1 MKDVDS
7 KEKSVKRIGTELSAS
22 SFRSTLARWYA
33 MWTGEEKAHRYAL
46 LLLFLAGVALRAAY
60 LTQPM
65 RYDESF
71 TYMAFVSRPL
81 SIGLSWYP
89 YPNNHLFNTL
99 LSHFSVGLFGNEPC
113 AIRLPAFIAGI
124 LIIPATYLVIRKLY
138 NKHAALIAT
147 ALVVPSSQLIDFST
161 QSRGYT
167 IQVLVFLLLIL
178 LAIHILR
185 TDSRSGWIGFAIAAI
200 LGFYTVP
207 TTLYFFPP
215 VLIWMLISGFRRDGN
230 IARRA
235 LLIKA
240 SITCLAVAAV
250 TVLLYVP
257 VVLRSGLSS
266 LVSNKFV
273 QSLTWADFLK
283 GLPGN
288 MKNMWSGWNI
298 IVPLPLAL
306 LFLLAFF
313 LSVFFHRRVS
323 RHPVDLTLVIIGWCL
338 LLLFAQR
345 VLPFARSW
353 LPLLPLYLGGASAGL
368 YFMYKRLMG
377 LVEKRSKARI
387 SIGASSLLVIA
398 LSLIL
403 AVLVVAGQT
412 PYQRDE
418 LGNFSIGTLR
428 DAESITLF
436 LKKRLKPGDAV
447 YAFWAAN
454 TPLEYYFRKHQ
465 VPVKYLAL
473 QKMNSE
479 AIENAYFIIAPKE
492 DNTPEAV
499 MESAIGIGGFD
510 PSLFEPKAVEVLRTD
525 YSEVLELHRKSRTE

>member
-1 MKDVDS
+1 
-7 KEKSVKRIGTELSAS
+7 
-22 SFRSTLARWYA
+22 

-46 LLLFLAGVALRAAY
+46 FLLFVAGFALRAAY

-71 TYMAFVSRPL
+71 SYVAFVSRPL

-99 LSHFSVGLFGNEPC
+99 LSHYSVGLFGNEPW
-113 AIRLPAFIAGI
+113 AIRLPAFVAGI

-235 LLIKA
+235 LLVKA
-240 SITCLAVAAV
+240 AITCVAVAAV

-273 QSLTWADFLK
+273 QSLTWANFLK

-298 IVPLPLAL
+298 IIPLPLAL

-313 LSVFFHRRVS
+313 LSVLFHRRVS
-323 RHPVDLTLVIIGWCL
+323 RHPVDLNLVIIGWCL

-387 SIGASSLLVIA
+387 KARISIGASSLLVIA

-403 AVLVVAGQT
+403 TVLVVAGQT

-418 LGNFSIGTLR
+418 LGNLSIGTLR
-428 DAESITLF
+428 DAETITLF

-447 YAFWAAN
+447 YTDGDFSSV
-454 TPLEYYFRKHQ
+454 PLEYYFRKYQ
-465 VPVKYLAL
+465 IPVKYLSANIPL
-473 QKMNSE
+473 EGEGSDWNLLGKRKGGPQGIKR
-479 AIENAYFIIAPKE
+479 AIFVVAEKE
-492 DNTPEAV
+492 GHTADSVVSFAEY
-499 MESAIGIGGFD
+499 GGFV
-510 PSLFEPKAVEVLRTD
+510 PTKYEKKSTTVFKTD
-525 YSEVLELHRKSRTE
+525 YSEVVELRRKY